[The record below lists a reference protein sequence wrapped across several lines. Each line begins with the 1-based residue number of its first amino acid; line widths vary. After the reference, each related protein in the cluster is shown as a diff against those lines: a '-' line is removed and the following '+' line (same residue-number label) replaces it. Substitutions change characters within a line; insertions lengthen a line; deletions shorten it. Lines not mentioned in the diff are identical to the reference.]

1 MPECW
6 YEAQLGS
13 ERRAVQHQVSSVPP
27 RPEIPLAS
35 LHQVQAPAAAAGG
48 SSGEA
53 GGGGGQQPGQQPRQH
68 HGHRQA
74 GAAVLARGHQ

>member
-1 MPECW
+1 MPECGD
-6 YEAQLGS
+6 EAQLGS

-27 RPEIPLAS
+27 RPEIPLVS

-53 GGGGGQQPGQQPRQH
+53 GGGGGHQPRHQH
-68 HGHRQA
+68 CHCQA
-74 GAAVLARGHQ
+74 GAAVLAHSHQ